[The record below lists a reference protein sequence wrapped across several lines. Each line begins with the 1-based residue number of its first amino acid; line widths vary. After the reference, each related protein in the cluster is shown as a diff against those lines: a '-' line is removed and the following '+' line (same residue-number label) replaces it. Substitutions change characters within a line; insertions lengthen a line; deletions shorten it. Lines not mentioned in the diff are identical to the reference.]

1 MNILKEDN
9 TILPTKNYPQI
20 FDTASTTNTNC
31 EPNNC
36 GQPKLDPI
44 WIQPSDD
51 PWSEMSFDP
60 PFGLQSIMSPI
71 PTQTIHH
78 QPEDQLLEDSDLLVP
93 LPDPD
98 AIHSINPI
106 SFLSTTNNVLD
117 ELTPN
122 PIPGSSKQY
131 TGRLSKPAP
140 PFKKTT
146 KLPTRKQ
153 SCARTYHQQPQQKQN
168 NTLPQPNPVQVKQK
182 KIQRVSPT
190 KKKVTSMLTK
200 DTQTWVSIMAK
211 STQTLVDCES
221 NFINAYF
228 KKIYAIMKKL
238 DTTNPLFAT
247 PPSQALK
254 VAQERQQLLQAFNII
269 HANVNK
275 LEASATFALYHRYP
289 FPPYIQP

>member
-1 MNILKEDN
+1 MILHPSQIPIVN
-9 TILPTKNYPQI
+9 QTIV
-20 FDTASTTNTNC
+20 DSHS
-31 EPNNC
+31 
-36 GQPKLDPI
+36 
-44 WIQPSDD
+44 WIQQSDD

-60 PFGLQSIMSPI
+60 PLGLQNILSPI
-71 PTQTIHH
+71 PTRTIHH

-98 AIHSINPI
+98 AMNSINPM
-106 SFLSTTNNVLD
+106 SLLSTTNNVLD
-117 ELTPN
+117 GLTPS

-131 TGRLSKPAP
+131 TGQLSKPAP
-140 PFKKTT
+140 PLKKIS
-146 KLPTRKQ
+146 KPPTRKQ
-153 SCARTYHQQPQQKQN
+153 SCARTYHHQPQQTKT
-168 NTLPQPNPVQVKQK
+168 TLFHNQTQSKSKRVQK
-182 KIQRVSPT
+182 VSPT

-200 DTQTWVSIMAK
+200 HTQTWVSKMAQ
-211 STQTLVDCES
+211 STQTLVDCEP
-221 NFINAYF
+221 NFINADF
-228 KKIYAIMKKL
+228 KKINAIMKKL